1 MKAGG
6 SMRQNFA
13 QILKDAKIDI
23 KVEYQKLYGMLY
35 DRSIPVSNT
44 NRISVYDELST
55 YFIAFCFRGTCLSLD
70 EFNDL
75 HGFHFEKDPT
85 NFNID
90 HLISLCE
97 YIENLL
103 IAYQCVPLSYPY
115 GYGNMPTKLIDV
127 QFYLQQISQVIE
139 KIGYMQAKQ
148 NDLTIFVEKDPA
160 AIAVAEGEFIPESLS
175 YRLISYNH
183 YSMKG
188 NLAEKKTTLLDLAN
202 LLEPQRTN
210 LERIDKTFS
219 SDLFYTFNNFH
230 IRHNNADPQ
239 SPKFKKPIGDLAKE
253 QLEFWYDEVYQ
264 MCLLAILR
272 LEHADRKK
280 TFEALKSEIENKT
293 P

>member
-1 MKAGG
+1 MKAGE
-6 SMRQNFA
+6 SMRRNFA
-13 QILKDAKIDI
+13 QILKDAKIDV

-35 DRSIPVSNT
+35 DRSIQVSNT
-44 NRISVYDELST
+44 SWISAYDEFST
-55 YFIAFCFRGTCLSLD
+55 YFIAFHFRGTCLSLD

-103 IAYQCVPLSYPY
+103 IAYQCVSLSYPY
-115 GYGNMPTKLIDV
+115 EYGNMPTNLINV

-139 KIGYMQAKQ
+139 KIGYMQAGQ
-148 NDLTIFVEKDPA
+148 NGLTIFVEKDPA

-202 LLEPQRTN
+202 LLEPQRIN
-210 LERIDKTFS
+210 LERIDKTFAR
-219 SDLFYTFNNFH
+219 DLFYAFNNFH

>member
-1 MKAGG
+1 MKAGE

-70 EFNDL
+70 EFNDF

-230 IRHNNADPQ
+230 IRHNNIDQ
-239 SPKFKKPIGDLAKE
+239 LGTKYKKPVGDLSDE
-253 QLEFWYDEVYQ
+253 QLEYWYDEVYQ
-264 MCLLAILR
+264 MCLLAFMR
-272 LEHADRKK
+272 LEHIDRKK
-280 TFEALKSEIENKT
+280 KFDSLKSQIEGT
-293 P
+293 

>member
-55 YFIAFCFRGTCLSLD
+55 YFISFCFRGTCLSLD

-115 GYGNMPTKLIDV
+115 GYGNMPTKLINV

-188 NLAEKKTTLLDLAN
+188 NLAEKKATLLDLAN
-202 LLEPQRTN
+202 LLEPQRIN
-210 LERIDKTFS
+210 LERIDKTFAR
-219 SDLFYTFNNFH
+219 DLFYAFNNFH

>member
-1 MKAGG
+1 MKAGE
-6 SMRQNFA
+6 SMRRNFA
-13 QILKDAKIDI
+13 QILKDAKIDV

-35 DRSIPVSNT
+35 DRSIQVSNT
-44 NRISVYDELST
+44 SWISAYDEFST
-55 YFIAFCFRGTCLSLD
+55 YFITFHFRGTCLSLD

-103 IAYQCVPLSYPY
+103 MAYQCVPLSYPY
-115 GYGNMPTKLIDV
+115 GYGNMPTKLINV

-139 KIGYMQAKQ
+139 KIGYMQAEQ
-148 NDLTIFVEKDPA
+148 NGLTIFVEKDPA
-160 AIAVAEGEFIPESLS
+160 AIAVAESEFIPESLS

-188 NLAEKKTTLLDLAN
+188 NLAEKKATLLDLAN
-202 LLEPQRTN
+202 LLEPQRIN
-210 LERIDKTFS
+210 LERIDKTFAR
-219 SDLFYTFNNFH
+219 DLFYAFNNFH

>member
-1 MKAGG
+1 MKAGE
-6 SMRQNFA
+6 SMRRNFA

-35 DRSIPVSNT
+35 DRSIQVSNT

-55 YFIAFCFRGTCLSLD
+55 YFIAFHFRGTCLSLD

-115 GYGNMPTKLIDV
+115 GYGNIDV

-202 LLEPQRTN
+202 LLEPQRTI

-230 IRHNNADPQ
+230 IRHNNIDQ
-239 SPKFKKPIGDLAKE
+239 LGTKYKKPVGDLSDE
-253 QLEFWYDEVYQ
+253 QLEYWYDEVYQ
-264 MCLLAILR
+264 MCLLAFMR
-272 LEHADRKK
+272 LEHIDRKK
-280 TFEALKSEIENKT
+280 KFDSLKSQIEGT
-293 P
+293 

>member
-1 MKAGG
+1 MKAGE
-6 SMRQNFA
+6 SMRRNFA
-13 QILKDAKIDI
+13 QILKDAKIDV

-35 DRSIPVSNT
+35 DRSIQVSNT
-44 NRISVYDELST
+44 SWISAYDEFST
-55 YFIAFCFRGTCLSLD
+55 YFIAFHFRGTCLSLD

-160 AIAVAEGEFIPESLS
+160 AIAVAESEFIPESLS

-188 NLAEKKTTLLDLAN
+188 NLAEKKATLLNLAN
-202 LLEPQRTN
+202 LLEPQRIN
-210 LERIDKTFS
+210 LERIDKTFAR
-219 SDLFYTFNNFH
+219 DLFYAFNNFH

>member
-1 MKAGG
+1 
-6 SMRQNFA
+6 MRQNFA

-230 IRHNNADPQ
+230 IRHNNID
-239 SPKFKKPIGDLAKE
+239 
-253 QLEFWYDEVYQ
+253 QLGTKYPSGGW
-264 MCLLAILR
+264 
-272 LEHADRKK
+272 
-280 TFEALKSEIENKT
+280 SW
-293 P
+293 

>member
-1 MKAGG
+1 
-6 SMRQNFA
+6 MRRNFA
-13 QILKDAKIDI
+13 QILKDAKIDV

-35 DRSIPVSNT
+35 DRSIQVSNT
-44 NRISVYDELST
+44 SWISAYDEFST
-55 YFIAFCFRGTCLSLD
+55 YFIAFHFRGTCLSLD

-103 IAYQCVPLSYPY
+103 MAYQCVPLSYPY
-115 GYGNMPTKLIDV
+115 GYGNMPTKLINV

-139 KIGYMQAKQ
+139 KIGYMQAEQ
-148 NDLTIFVEKDPA
+148 NGLTIFVEKDPA
-160 AIAVAEGEFIPESLS
+160 AIAVAESEFIPESLS

-188 NLAEKKTTLLDLAN
+188 NLAEKKATLLNLAN
-202 LLEPQRTN
+202 LLEPQRIN
-210 LERIDKTFS
+210 LERIDKTFAR
-219 SDLFYTFNNFH
+219 DLFYAFNNFH

-239 SPKFKKPIGDLAKE
+239 SPKFKKANRGFGKRAIG
-253 QLEFWYDEVYQ
+253 
-264 MCLLAILR
+264 ILV
-272 LEHADRKK
+272 
-280 TFEALKSEIENKT
+280 
-293 P
+293 

>member
-55 YFIAFCFRGTCLSLD
+55 YFISFCFRGTCLSLD

-103 IAYQCVPLSYPY
+103 MAYQCVPLSYPY
-115 GYGNMPTKLIDV
+115 GYGNMPTKLINV

-139 KIGYMQAKQ
+139 KIGYMQAEQ
-148 NDLTIFVEKDPA
+148 NGLTIFVEKDPA
-160 AIAVAEGEFIPESLS
+160 AIAVAESEFIPESLS

-202 LLEPQRTN
+202 LLEPQRTI

-219 SDLFYTFNNFH
+219 SDLFYAFNNFH